1 MTDDLI
7 TKTENERIDKILALS
22 DEMIKKVEKA
32 LKEIDKTTIKIK
44 ERKKEVKYDE
54 ELKKPVSEVYTESEK
69 NKTVSSLVDTQN
81 LKQLASTLKELKEI
95 QASILD
101 GSNQDEGGGLIEI
114 SKRLDE
120 VMENWM

>member
-22 DEMIKKVEKA
+22 DEMIKKVQKA
-32 LKEIDKTTIKIK
+32 LEEIDKTTIKIK

-120 VMENWM
+120 VTEN